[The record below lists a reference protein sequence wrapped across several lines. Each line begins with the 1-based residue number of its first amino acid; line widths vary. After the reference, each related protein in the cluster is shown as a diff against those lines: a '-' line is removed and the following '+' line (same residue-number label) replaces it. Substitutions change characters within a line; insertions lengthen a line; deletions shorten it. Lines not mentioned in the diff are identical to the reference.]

1 MIFSLTSPTDVALVK
16 TALANGK
23 KIGLTSGTY
32 DLLHYLHHIF
42 LEKCRRQCDVLIVGI
57 DSDRLVKETKGDDRP
72 LVPENQRVEMVNALA
87 SVDAVYVQD
96 STDAWLRAVI
106 ELNVDVIFKN
116 DQFDPDE
123 IIGREHAKVIIVPDV
138 KIPDSTTAIVEECIR
153 RRDKETEDG
162 STSDQS
168 D

>member
-1 MIFSLTSPTDVALVK
+1 M
-16 TALANGK
+16 
-23 KIGLTSGTY
+23 
-32 DLLHYLHHIF
+32 
-42 LEKCRRQCDVLIVGI
+42 IVGI
-57 DSDRLVKETKGDDRP
+57 DADRLVKETKGEDRP

-96 STDAWLRAVI
+96 STDAWLRAVV
-106 ELNVDVIFKN
+106 ELDVDVIFKN

-162 STSDQS
+162 T
-168 D
+168 